1 MRKVLLA
8 STALVAMAGVNAA
21 TADISFSGNSTF
33 DYNAW
38 SDSATDNAS
47 QNNTSTALATS
58 ITIKGSV
65 VSDSGLSASV
75 SQTLLNG
82 DSDGHSMTLS
92 DDWGSLS
99 FDSGVGMGDDMETS
113 ADVALDEA
121 TTAGTGAAFDGDSA
135 VGAGSNS
142 ISYKTP
148 SVNGFQASAGVA
160 DAGAE
165 SKADTTSYGVS
176 YKTEAAGAAITLKY
190 AASTTS
196 ANVDGGQDTKASSM
210 GAVIA
215 FGDVTVTLASNT
227 KDSGTTADY
236 EGTGFGIAYAA
247 SDNLALAAHSKSAEN
262 DGAADY
268 DYSEAAVSA
277 NYTIASGITA
287 GVTYTDW
294 DLTDDAGE
302 KSDGSYTRVTV
313 KVSF

>member
-38 SDSATDNAS
+38 SESPDNTTGGN
-47 QNNTSTALATS
+47 NNTSTLLTTN

-75 SQTLLNG
+75 SQALSNG
-82 DSDGHSMTLS
+82 ADDGHSMTLS
-92 DDWGSLS
+92 DDWGSIQFNS
-99 FDSGVGMGDDMETS
+99 SGGMGDDMETS

-121 TTAGTGAAFDGDSA
+121 TTSGADFDGDSA
-135 VGAGSNS
+135 VATGSNTV
-142 ISYKTP
+142 SYKTP
-148 SVNGFQASAGVA
+148 SVNGFQASAGFG
-160 DAGAE
+160 DAGAA
-165 SKADTTSYGVS
+165 SKADVTSYGVS
-176 YKTEAAGAAITLKY
+176 YKTEAAGASITLKY
-190 AASTTS
+190 AQSNTS
-196 ANVDGGQDTKASSM
+196 AAAGSGDDTKASSM
-210 GAVIA
+210 GAVVA

-227 KDSGTTADY
+227 KDAGTASDY

-262 DGAADY
+262 DGAASY

-294 DLTDDAGE
+294 DLTDAGGD
-302 KSDGSYTRVTV
+302 KSDGTYTRVTV